1 MNNAEKIA
9 VPLSDRQDDERRRVA
24 TDQSMSALVS
34 ATVSTTSATLRR
46 PCRRSDRSLVM
57 SWASSGSGR
66 T

>member
-9 VPLSDRQDDERRRVA
+9 VPLTTVRTMSATVA
-24 TDQSMSALVS
+24 ADQSMSPLVS

-46 PCRRSDRSLVM
+46 PIRRSDKSLVM